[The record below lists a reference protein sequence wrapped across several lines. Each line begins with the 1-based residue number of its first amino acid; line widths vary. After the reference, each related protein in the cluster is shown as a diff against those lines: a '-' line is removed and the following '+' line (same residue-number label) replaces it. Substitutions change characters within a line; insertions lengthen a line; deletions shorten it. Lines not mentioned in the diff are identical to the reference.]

1 MLVDKNDKLQRWDL
15 VTIENVDF
23 KVHILFFLWY
33 SIQSWD
39 LLKYNNIIDKNDN
52 YLFFQSLLSINKYI
66 IIIL

>member
-33 SIQSWD
+33 SIQS
-39 LLKYNNIIDKNDN
+39 
-52 YLFFQSLLSINKYI
+52 
-66 IIIL
+66 

>member
-33 SIQSWD
+33 SIHSWD

-52 YLFFQSLLSINKYI
+52 YLFFQSLLSI
-66 IIIL
+66 